1 MEYLYNK
8 LNSMN
13 EFKTSNNKNIFYF
26 YYELLNFKNKIP
38 RKIEIE
44 LENNIK
50 INNILRIQCVCE
62 KKNSKIEDCILEL
75 TRLMCVLNK
84 NNVKIIC
91 AIIKENEKNY
101 ELNILLENDKRFN
114 YDEIVDALNAN

>member
-1 MEYLYNK
+1 MEYSYNK

-26 YYELLNFKNKIP
+26 DYELLNFKNKIP

-44 LENNIK
+44 LENSIK
-50 INNILRIQCVCE
+50 IDNVLRIQCVCK
-62 KKNSKIEDCILEL
+62 KKNSKIEDGILEL

-91 AIIKENEKNY
+91 AIINEDEKNY
-101 ELNILLENDKRFN
+101 ELNILFEDDKKFN
-114 YDEIVDALNAN
+114 YDEITDALNAN